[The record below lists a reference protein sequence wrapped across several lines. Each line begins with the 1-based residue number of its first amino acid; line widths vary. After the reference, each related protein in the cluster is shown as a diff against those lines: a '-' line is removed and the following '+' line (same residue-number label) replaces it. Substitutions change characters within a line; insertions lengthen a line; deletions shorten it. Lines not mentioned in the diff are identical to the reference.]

1 MFNIFDEIIESQ
13 ILDFI
18 DGKRDEICV
27 TQQEFDIVMQI
38 LDEKGIKTYQ
48 FLDADEVVI
57 QRIEDKEN
65 ILNNKERL
73 IMNVTAKRTG
83 TKVTTGKV
91 RLSYAHIFEPHAMNE
106 GQEAKYSVSVII
118 PKSDKETLKAIK
130 EATDQAKKDG
140 AGKWGNKI
148 PGNLKT
154 PLRDGDVER
163 EDDEAYKGCYFLN
176 ASSKNKP
183 GVVDANVQ
191 PVLDATEV
199 YSGCYARLTL
209 NFYAYNA
216 SGNKGIAAGLGNI
229 QKLEDGEPL
238 GGFTRAEDD
247 FDSVGGN
254 SANDDFLG

>member
-1 MFNIFDEIIESQ
+1 MSYIDYEMLSTPWEDAFFEWPMFSNRSRRFRRSRKEWVEKSLYFAKKDFDNVEVLDDES
-13 ILDFI
+13 
-18 DGKRDEICV
+18 E
-27 TQQEFDIVMQI
+27 EF
-38 LDEKGIKTYQ
+38 
-48 FLDADEVVI
+48 
-57 QRIEDKEN
+57 
-65 ILNNKERL
+65 

-91 RLSYAHIFEPHAMNE
+91 RLSYSHIFEPHAMND

-118 PKSDKETLKAIK
+118 PKTDKETLNAIK
-130 EATDQAKKDG
+130 EATDHAKKDG
-140 AGKWGNKI
+140 AIKWGNKI
-148 PGNLKT
+148 PANLKT
-154 PLRDGDVER
+154 PLRDGDEER
-163 EDDEAYKGCYFLN
+163 PDDEAYAGCYFLN

-183 GVVDANVQ
+183 GVVDQNVQ
-191 PVLDATEV
+191 PVLDSTEV

-216 SGNKGIAAGLGNI
+216 SGNKGVAAGLGNI

-247 FDSVGGN
+247 FDSIGGD

>member
-1 MFNIFDEIIESQ
+1 MSYADDYCDYLAFRTPRIPMDMDE
-13 ILDFI
+13 DFI
-18 DGKRDEICV
+18 FENGLENELNKYK
-27 TQQEFDIVMQI
+27 EF
-38 LDEKGIKTYQ
+38 ES
-48 FLDADEVVI
+48 E
-57 QRIEDKEN
+57 E
-65 ILNNKERL
+65 L

-118 PKSDKETLKAIK
+118 PKTDKETLTAIK

-140 AGKWGNKI
+140 ASKWGNKI
-148 PGNLKT
+148 PANLKT
-154 PLRDGDVER
+154 PLRDGDVDR
-163 EDDEAYKGCYFLN
+163 EDDPAYAGCYFLN

-183 GVVDANVQ
+183 GIVDQNVQ
-191 PVLDATEV
+191 PILDATEV

-216 SGNKGIAAGLGNI
+216 SGNKGVAAGLGNI

-247 FDSVGGN
+247 FDSVGGD
-254 SANDDFLG
+254 SSNDDFLG

>member
-1 MFNIFDEIIESQ
+1 
-13 ILDFI
+13 
-18 DGKRDEICV
+18 
-27 TQQEFDIVMQI
+27 
-38 LDEKGIKTYQ
+38 
-48 FLDADEVVI
+48 
-57 QRIEDKEN
+57 
-65 ILNNKERL
+65 
-73 IMNVTAKRTG
+73 MNVTAKRTG
-83 TKVTTGKV
+83 PKVTTGKV

-118 PKSDKETLKAIK
+118 SKSDKETLKAIK
-130 EATDQAKKDG
+130 EATEQAKKDG
-140 AGKWGNKI
+140 ASKWGNKI

-247 FDSVGGN
+247 FDSVGGD